1 MGIFKFWGSM
11 WRVKTVTKFK
21 NSFFPVLIYWNNN
34 RIHLNILESRFGP
47 PPTWE
52 KQERKKIISTFA
64 ASFPGGVAH
73 PPRRQPAHVDHLGDQ
88 QGQGLH
94 HLHHPPQSGHDF
106 FQGLSLPGNGSLEAL
121 TAHVEMASPA
131 DLTDF
136 LSGFQVWLIS
146 TSWTLFQKSIRIN
159 RTLVSVH
166 STSSDRWHGRDR
178 EGELLSYIEKLAVL
192 EKLAV

>member
-1 MGIFKFWGSM
+1 MPNYPEPKFRGPKRTKAP
-11 WRVKTVTKFK
+11 RVI
-21 NSFFPVLIYWNNN
+21 NS
-34 RIHLNILESRFGP
+34 
-47 PPTWE
+47 E

-94 HLHHPPQSGHDF
+94 HLHHLHHPPQSGHDF
-106 FQGLSLPGNGSLEAL
+106 FQGLSLPGDGSLEAL

-146 TSWTLFQKSIRIN
+146 TS
-159 RTLVSVH
+159 
-166 STSSDRWHGRDR
+166 
-178 EGELLSYIEKLAVL
+178 
-192 EKLAV
+192 